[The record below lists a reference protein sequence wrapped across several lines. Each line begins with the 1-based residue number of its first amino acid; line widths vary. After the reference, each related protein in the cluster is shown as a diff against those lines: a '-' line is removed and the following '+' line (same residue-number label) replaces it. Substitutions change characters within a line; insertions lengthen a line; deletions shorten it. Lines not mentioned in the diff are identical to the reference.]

1 MPCSQAYILQP
12 SIEDVLNQQRNQAL
26 QTLEEELGLGLA
38 TIQTDPITGVAVLV
52 GGSVHPE
59 GMSDLCVL
67 DALQQRGSV
76 EFQLAVAHAGLQ
88 DKNFTHAHAH
98 AHAHGHEH

>member
-1 MPCSQAYILQP
+1 MPCPISYVLQP
-12 SIEDVLNQQRNQAL
+12 SVEDVLNQERNQAL
-26 QTLEEELGLGLA
+26 QTLEQELALGIA
-38 TIQTDPITGVAVLV
+38 SVQTDPTTGVAVLV
-52 GGSVHPE
+52 GGSVWPE
-59 GMSDLCVL
+59 GMSDLCIL

-98 AHAHGHEH
+98 AHAQGHKH